1 MAWLEKNRPNGPFQ
15 LVVRYGTQRLKRS
28 TRTSDAPRANEIA
41 LRVDRRLEMLDRGEL
56 TLPDDVDLLTFLM
69 SDGTAPNRTKP
80 VASVTLEQVC
90 DEYLDSLPA
99 GSLEENTL
107 LTCRI
112 HMRHL
117 KRLLGAGK
125 RIRDINRQTLQ
136 QYVKDRAAQA
146 GRKGKTVSTTT
157 IKKELTTLG
166 TVWRFA
172 LAAGHVAVPYPNRE
186 LRFPKLAVRPRFQ
199 TWQEI
204 EHQIKQGDLPKAEQA
219 ELWDCLF
226 LMLPEVTEL
235 LTFVEKHAFHDF
247 LYPMVVAAAHTGAR
261 RSELVRSFRSDFDF
275 RANMVMLRE
284 KTRVPGE
291 FSTRTVPMSPELRR
305 VMSDWFKDHPGGRQA
320 FCIKPDAVW
329 SRSKRDAPVPLTV
342 GQAHD
347 QFKRVLT
354 EKWSRVRGWH
364 VLRHSFASNCAAQGV
379 DQRTINAWMGHQT
392 EEMVRRYRHLIPDQQ
407 HRAMES
413 VFGQGATR
421 AGGNLTQVPA

>member
-1 MAWLEKNRPNGPFQ
+1 MAWLEKDRVDGPLF
-15 LVVRYGTQRLKRS
+15 VVFRVGERRVKRS
-28 TRTSDAPRANEIA
+28 ARTSVEREANEFA
-41 LRVDRRLEMLDRGEL
+41 LRIERRLRLIEEGEL
-56 TLPDDVDLLTFLM
+56 AVPDDVDIATFVM
-69 SDGTAPNRTKP
+69 SETGKP
-80 VASVTLEQVC
+80 TQPVKLIPSVSLEQVC
-90 DEYLDSLPA
+90 DEYLNSLPA

-112 HMRHL
+112 HMRHF
-117 KRLLGAGK
+117 KRLLGAGQ

-172 LAAGHVAVPYPNRE
+172 LAAGHVAVSYPNRE

-275 RANMVMLRE
+275 QTNMVTLNE
-284 KTRVPGE
+284 KKRVPGE
-291 FSTRTVPMSPELRR
+291 FSTRTVLMSPELRR
-305 VMSDWFKDHPGGRQA
+305 VMSGLVQGSSGRLPSVLHQTG
-320 FCIKPDAVW
+320 
-329 SRSKRDAPVPLTV
+329 RGLVPLQK
-342 GQAHD
+342 GCSGAAD
-347 QFKRVLT
+347 GR
-354 EKWSRVRGWH
+354 
-364 VLRHSFASNCAAQGV
+364 AS
-379 DQRTINAWMGHQT
+379 T
-392 EEMVRRYRHLIPDQQ
+392 
-407 HRAMES
+407 
-413 VFGQGATR
+413 
-421 AGGNLTQVPA
+421 

>member
-28 TRTSDAPRANEIA
+28 TRTSDALRANEIA

-56 TLPDDVDLLTFLM
+56 ALPDDVDLLTFLM
-69 SDGTAPNRTKP
+69 SDGAAPSRTKP
-80 VASVTLEQVC
+80 VASITLEQVC
-90 DEYLDSLPA
+90 DEYLHSLPA

-204 EHQIKQGDLPKAEQA
+204 EHQIKQGDYQK
-219 ELWDCLF
+219 
-226 LMLPEVTEL
+226 
-235 LTFVEKHAFHDF
+235 
-247 LYPMVVAAAHTGAR
+247 
-261 RSELVRSFRSDFDF
+261 
-275 RANMVMLRE
+275 
-284 KTRVPGE
+284 
-291 FSTRTVPMSPELRR
+291 
-305 VMSDWFKDHPGGRQA
+305 
-320 FCIKPDAVW
+320 
-329 SRSKRDAPVPLTV
+329 RSKRSCGIVCFL
-342 GQAHD
+342 
-347 QFKRVLT
+347 FCR
-354 EKWSRVRGWH
+354 R
-364 VLRHSFASNCAAQGV
+364 LRNF
-379 DQRTINAWMGHQT
+379 
-392 EEMVRRYRHLIPDQQ
+392 
-407 HRAMES
+407 
-413 VFGQGATR
+413 
-421 AGGNLTQVPA
+421 